1 MEFHLTENWWTRR
14 FQNADT
20 TSKSNVG
27 KISLKTTAFLCVRKF
42 WTVVIGARYFAASH
56 AQPNLVIT
64 KLNSKAFVYLAAM
77 VWGENVVCVTLVSKI
92 PLEPS
97 FSCETKL
104 FLFSDQDVIEA
115 KKLEVEKCTSVCK
128 IKLACDHFCTA
139 RCNECLA
146 NRFHSVCVQRCKKTL
161 ICGHKYFHLTNSQL
175 YLH

>member
-1 MEFHLTENWWTRR
+1 MEFHLTGNWWTRR
-14 FQNADT
+14 FQNVDT

-27 KISLKTTAFLCVRKF
+27 KISLKTTAFLFVRKF
-42 WTVVIGARYFAASH
+42 WTVVIGARFFAASH

-92 PLEPS
+92 SLVLV
-97 FSCETKL
+97 FHVKQNY
-104 FLFSDQDVIEA
+104 FFSDQDVIEA

-128 IKLACDHFCTA
+128 IKLACDHRCTA